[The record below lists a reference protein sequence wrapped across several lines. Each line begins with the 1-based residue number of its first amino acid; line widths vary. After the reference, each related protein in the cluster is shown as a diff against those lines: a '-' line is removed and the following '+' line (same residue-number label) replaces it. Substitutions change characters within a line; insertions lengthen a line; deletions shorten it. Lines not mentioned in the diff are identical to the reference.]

1 MLDSTVNEYI
11 KLLVHNNKNDK
22 DLELSVTK
30 RKSLDYSV
38 KEYMEL
44 PVNSGN
50 VDKDIK
56 FPV

>member
-1 MLDSTVNEYI
+1 MLDFTVNEYI
-11 KLLVHNNKNDK
+11 KLLVHYDKKDK